1 MKIFSL
7 NLKKNLKWLQM
18 RKLNFLSHSKCDTLT
33 TCQLDYLESIVVS
46 FVLDPPYFTSY
57 STERERNDLISLL

>member
-1 MKIFSL
+1 
-7 NLKKNLKWLQM
+7 M